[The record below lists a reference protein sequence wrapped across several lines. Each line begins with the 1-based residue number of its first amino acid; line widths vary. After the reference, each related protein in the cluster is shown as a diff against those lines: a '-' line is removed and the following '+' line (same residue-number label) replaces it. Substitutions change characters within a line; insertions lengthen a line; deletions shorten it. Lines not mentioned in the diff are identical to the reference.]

1 MAACSTLPLWHVL
14 SLLGVVTIVCGATG
28 GLASYLLMGPMPRT
42 THHTLPNDPQE
53 PGKETRRHPLHEH
66 PLMGHVLLGIT
77 AALVVPLFLSLSE
90 SRVIERIVSGVN
102 NNSVYENWLIYIGF
116 CIVAA
121 VACRKFMQAVSG
133 QVLAAL
139 RDHSQDIKDHH
150 KRLRDVEQRLDAVGG
165 QSKPGPDDK
174 PKDDGPASPQVASSG
189 LALVSER
196 T

>member
-77 AALVVPLFLSLSE
+77 AALVVP
-90 SRVIERIVSGVN
+90 
-102 NNSVYENWLIYIGF
+102 
-116 CIVAA
+116 
-121 VACRKFMQAVSG
+121 
-133 QVLAAL
+133 
-139 RDHSQDIKDHH
+139 
-150 KRLRDVEQRLDAVGG
+150 
-165 QSKPGPDDK
+165 
-174 PKDDGPASPQVASSG
+174 G
-189 LALVSER
+189 LAPKARAGRGAER
-196 T
+196 ASVGRQGRSAGGTRSAARISSSARFAFPSTSSFLKRSTANPCDFSHAP